1 MEHFKVHE
9 CFAARV
15 RKLSRKLD
23 NRYRILTKE
32 FGISENQLNILFYLD
47 VQKEVEQG
55 VMAKDLFLE
64 RSTISRNL
72 KVLQKLCLVTR
83 SSDYHPVV
91 IITAEGQAMVNEII
105 PKWNVLMNELGD
117 SLGEEGVSSLKT
129 LEGKIN

>member
-1 MEHFKVHE
+1 MEHFEVHE

-55 VMAKDLFLE
+55 VMAKDLVLE

-72 KVLQKLCLVTR
+72 KVLEKLRLVTR
-83 SSDYHPVV
+83 SNDYHPVV
-91 IITAEGQAMVNEII
+91 TITAEGQKMVNEIV
-105 PKWNVLMNELGD
+105 PKWNVLMNELED
-117 SLGEEGVSSLKT
+117 CLGEEGVSSLKT